1 MSERPFIEV
10 VIPYEPCKNAG
21 IAYNRAME
29 RAHDW
34 VLIMDQDLFLC
45 NPNWY
50 EAFLEAA
57 MRLGHKAGWISAVTN
72 RIPFGPQKSQG
83 CPAGSDNL
91 IDHIHWAEKVWNEH
105 GSATI
110 QNNGYG
116 YCGFTILTHKEA
128 WQKVGG
134 FPENRGF
141 HVDGD
146 YAKAIYNA
154 GYDMYTMPGN
164 YVYHLH
170 DRKNEVWKWNKWKD
184 YGVDW
189 RVL

>member
-1 MSERPFIEV
+1 MAERPFIEV

-21 IAYNRAME
+21 IAYNRAMD

-34 VLIMDQDLFLC
+34 VLIMDHDLFLC
-45 NPNWY
+45 NPSWY
-50 EAFLEAA
+50 EIFLDAII
-57 MRLGHKAGWISAVTN
+57 RLGHKAGWISAVTN

-83 CPAGSDNL
+83 CPAISDNL
-91 IDHIHWAEKVWNEH
+91 IDHIRWAEKVWNDH
-105 GSATI
+105 GSATV

-134 FPENRGF
+134 FPEDQGF
-141 HVDGD
+141 HVDGN
-146 YAKAIYNA
+146 YAKKIYEA
-154 GYDMYTMPGN
+154 GYGMYIMPGN

-184 YGVDW
+184 YGVEW